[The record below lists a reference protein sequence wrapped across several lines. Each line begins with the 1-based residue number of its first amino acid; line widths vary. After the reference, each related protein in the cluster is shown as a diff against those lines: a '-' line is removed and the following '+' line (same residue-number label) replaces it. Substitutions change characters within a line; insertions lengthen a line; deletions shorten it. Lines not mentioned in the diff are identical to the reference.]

1 MDCDNGI
8 PAVVFAAKHLLDFAG
23 FDLAGQRVEPFAEFR
38 QGTGIALFGPL
49 DENGKIV
56 TPPAQAC
63 DKLAVLLEPA
73 STLQKTLCRFL
84 ILPEIW
90 RGNFRFNLFQL
101 LVGFCRLKDSS
112 VDPPPV

>member
-8 PAVVFAAKHLLDFAG
+8 PAVVFAAKHFLDFAG
-23 FDLAGQRVEPFAEFR
+23 VDLAGQCVEPFAEFR
-38 QGTGIALFGPL
+38 QGTCIALLGPL

-73 STLQKTLCRFL
+73 STLQKALCRFL
-84 ILPEIW
+84 ILPEI
-90 RGNFRFNLFQL
+90 GAATFVSICFSSSS
-101 LVGFCRLKDSS
+101 GFAASKIA
-112 VDPPPV
+112 P